1 MRALRLTADSLLL
14 MITIATQSIS
24 AKISPKDQATLD
36 AQVSSGR
43 QVKYGS
49 QVIDLL
55 SPSLLQAASGAPSS
69 WAAVSPRWIVADE
82 RLTMPNAPASI
93 DSGKIIK
100 SFTKGP
106 GWIDAVPAAPGQTSV
121 TMHREYTR
129 LFSDELLFACWVL
142 DPDSYAFYFVAGLS
156 IVVVPP
162 VSAPI
167 YEEGPPTNKRHLSR
181 IPIERSPGG
190 SAHDGRRLPDNAHR
204 RDLRM
209 LFARSGFQL
218 LITTRAA
225 QRLARAFYMDSLS
238 AAPVMTPGGPT
249 WGPDVCPCRIH
260 HALCAN
266 AHAT

>member
-1 MRALRLTADSLLL
+1 MIGTVAAVPRRPGSTRPARPSSRLPRGRLMRALRLTADSLLL

-167 YEEGPPTNKRHLSR
+167 YEEGPPTNKRHWAPLGLRSAADDRLGCHVVRTSPPAPGSTDHPLGR
-181 IPIERSPGG
+181 IVGTGIAGICTVPGG
-190 SAHDGRRLPDNAHR
+190 RHGH
-204 RDLRM
+204 
-209 LFARSGFQL
+209 
-218 LITTRAA
+218 
-225 QRLARAFYMDSLS
+225 
-238 AAPVMTPGGPT
+238 
-249 WGPDVCPCRIH
+249 VCMSR
-260 HALCAN
+260 
-266 AHAT
+266 